1 MYVFGKNEW
10 ENIPICNC
18 FDFQRFILNGFWVH
32 KVIILI
38 TRQLSI
44 SGLLITF
51 LTASFIKMRCFK
63 KKVSNLIVNYFSVS
77 SFWHVI
83 GFWHHNCLEKVIIL
97 ITRLLSK
104 SELLGAF
111 LTTNCFWKASD
122 IYKKLIILV
131 HVKKHCYVLRSF
143 QHKLLFYWK

>member
-1 MYVFGKNEW
+1 MKILYSLVAFEWSGSAWKCMYSEKNEW

-83 GFWHHNCLEKVIIL
+83 
-97 ITRLLSK
+97 
-104 SELLGAF
+104 A
-111 LTTNCFWKASD
+111 
-122 IYKKLIILV
+122 
-131 HVKKHCYVLRSF
+131 
-143 QHKLLFYWK
+143 